1 MFKWW
6 PTNNTKKRE
15 WDPFFVFVANRYNL
29 YNIWEGTHGRTLL
42 ERQDYVRTHTHTLH
56 YCRCVHYWRAK
67 FNYSI
72 IITIKYAH
80 IASLIGRRFRFSGRQ
95 YCTRWKWRRGPK
107 LVMEDVEKYWLL
119 GGHLRK
125 RLHQRQFHFYI
136 CFSPL
141 SPSLSFSLPSPS
153 LYFILIWW
161 RRRLLMNGT
170 RLNY

>member
-1 MFKWW
+1 MRRHTR
-6 PTNNTKKRE
+6 TNSIGKAR
-15 WDPFFVFVANRYNL
+15 L
-29 YNIWEGTHGRTLL
+29 CTHTH
-42 ERQDYVRTHTHTLH
+42 THTHTLH

-119 GGHLRK
+119 GGASQKEAASETVPFLHL
-125 RLHQRQFHFYI
+125 LLATLP
-136 CFSPL
+136 FSLFL
-141 SPSLSFSLPSPS
+141 SSLSQSL
-153 LYFILIWW
+153 LYSHLMTKTIINEWYATK
-161 RRRLLMNGT
+161 LLN
-170 RLNY
+170 